1 MEGTVEI
8 AVPMLSRIA
17 NFDDF
22 DPLAQEPSV
31 RLTMIPPGKPIPA
44 SAALIILPGTKAT
57 IADLEFLRAQGWD
70 IDIAARSEEHTSEL
84 QPLMRISSAVFCLK
98 KNKKTTKKITQNHI
112 KKHETQIHQHKHRLT
127 DQAVSSSNTMKKD
140 L

>member
-70 IDIAARSEEHTSEL
+70 IDIAAHVRRGGHVLRQDSRRVGKEGVSECRARWS
-84 QPLMRISSAVFCLK
+84 PA
-98 KNKKTTKKITQNHI
+98 
-112 KKHETQIHQHKHRLT
+112 
-127 DQAVSSSNTMKKD
+127 
-140 L
+140 